1 MRQLANM
8 SSGIPSYTA
17 NTQFQQE
24 LFGDPTSGHPR
35 RSSSSCAARLRT
47 SRRTRGW
54 EYSNTNYVLLDT
66 VIEQV
71 TGQPIADVYEERIF
85 GPLGN
90 DADHLPD
97 RDRRHRRPH
106 LYGISN
112 ENQPAG
118 KTIVT
123 TDWSPSAAFTAREII
138 STLDDVT
145 KWGEAPFTGEGILE
159 PAAQQPRRDSIIY
172 GIPPANSP
180 TAGYGIGIGNR
191 DGWWGHDDDIP
202 CYTTVLFHNYDIRT
216 TVVIAVNS
224 DVPTTGTP
232 PRIPRRSGIRRARA
246 RQFPAHRTAAGAGD
260 HLLVTEHTSRL
271 TVRAVL

>member
-1 MRQLANM
+1 VGTRGDRRVRARRG
-8 SSGIPSYTA
+8 SG
-17 NTQFQQE
+17 
-24 LFGDPTSGHPR
+24 
-35 RSSSSCAARLRT
+35 LRADK
-47 SRRTRGW
+47 GW

-71 TGQPIADVYEERIF
+71 TGQPIADVYAERIF

-112 ENQPAG
+112 QNQAG

-123 TDWSPSAAFTAREII
+123 TDWSPSAAFTARKII
-138 STLDDVT
+138 STLDDLK

-159 PAAQQPRRDSIIY
+159 PATQQPRRDSILY

-180 TAGYGIGIGNR
+180 TAGYGIGTATGTA
-191 DGWWGHDDDIP
+191 GGA
-202 CYTTVLFHNYDIRT
+202 TTVT
-216 TVVIAVNS
+216 SPA
-224 DVPTTGTP
+224 TP
-232 PRIPRRSGIRRARA
+232 PCCS
-246 RQFPAHRTAAGAGD
+246 T
-260 HLLVTEHTSRL
+260 TMTSRQRSSSRSTATSPRPALEHPSGKLVSPQSGGEGCQDVCQDWSASCTTMAICTRLATSSLVNRRDTCAL
-271 TVRAVL
+271 TVASLRNSEAPTCALEAPDPIATAT